1 MDDESGESME
11 PMEEVPPKEPGEKE
25 SGASRGIPDDTD
37 CVFRISLGKL
47 RMLLERLT
55 VFVNVPLKLL
65 SPQVLFSP
73 KCTEYRLAAGLRPDP
88 LQEPTA
94 LPQTPSWI

>member
-37 CVFRISLGKL
+37 CVFRISLGSY
-47 RMLLERLT
+47 ECC
-55 VFVNVPLKLL
+55 LK
-65 SPQVLFSP
+65 
-73 KCTEYRLAAGLRPDP
+73 D
-88 LQEPTA
+88 
-94 LPQTPSWI
+94 

>member
-1 MDDESGESME
+1 MMTVASRWNRWR
-11 PMEEVPPKEPGEKE
+11 KCHRKKPGEKE

-37 CVFRISLGKL
+37 CVFTISVGML

-55 VFVNVPLKLL
+55 VFVNVLLKLL
-65 SPQVLFSP
+65 SPEALFRP
-73 KCTEYRLAAGLRPDP
+73 KFTEYRLAAGLCPDP
-88 LQEPTA
+88 LEELTA